1 MAQSQEPTKEGYG
14 EAVRLLCGEETVAD
28 NAYKSVVCYEG
39 TCTAA
44 AETSTY
50 ATPAATKS
58 TKSGVSIAD
67 ADSVASV
74 ATTVTDDTVQV
85 DHEFTAGETVTV
97 TGFGVCNDA
106 NDKLYA
112 ECCFNAGIALEDT
125 DKLTVQ
131 MKVLYQK
138 DSG

>member
-1 MAQSQEPTKEGYG
+1 MAQSEKPTKEGYG

-28 NAYKSVVCYEG
+28 NCYKKVVCYEG

-44 AETSTY
+44 LETSTF
-50 ATPAATKS
+50 ASPAATKS
-58 TKSGVSIAD
+58 VKSGVSIAD
-67 ADSVASV
+67 ADTVAST

-97 TGFGVCNDA
+97 TGFGVVNGA
-106 NDKLYA
+106 GDKLYA
-112 ECCFNAGIALEDT
+112 ECCFNAGIALENT

-131 MKVLYQK
+131 MKVLHEL
-138 DSG
+138 GT